1 MPRVKNLKHLPGDL
15 AVLLVKAKGEAAAK
29 IHNSLQDRS
38 PWFTGTFSTS
48 WQIKGAPITAS
59 KPRRGNVDDK
69 SFFRKRRARR
79 VPTKSPVILTSLSK
93 SLYIGNEAEYAGFV
107 INRMESPY
115 EPGQMY
121 EDLFKAKGNRK
132 KARTTPKP
140 NVPNW
145 YQVYLLNDFL
155 TADIDKGFKSVGFK
169 IKRTY
174 GRFGALN

>member
-1 MPRVKNLKHLPGDL
+1 MPKIKDLKHLPGDL
-15 AVLLVKAKGEAAAK
+15 AVLLIKAKGEAAAK
-29 IHNSLQDRS
+29 IHTSLQDRS

-79 VPTKSPVILTSLSK
+79 MPTKSPIILTSLSK

-145 YQVYLLNDFL
+145 YDVYLLNDFL
-155 TADIDKGFKSVGFK
+155 TADVDKGFKSVGFK

>member
-1 MPRVKNLKHLPGDL
+1 MPKIKNLKHLPGDL

-38 PWFTGTFSTS
+38 PWFTGTFNTS

-59 KPRRGNVDDK
+59 KPRRNNEDL
-69 SFFRKRRARR
+69 RRSARR
-79 VPTKSPVILTSLSK
+79 MPTKSPVILTSLSK

-107 INRMESPY
+107 INRLPSPY
-115 EPGQMY
+115 DPGQMY
-121 EDLFKAKGNRK
+121 EDLFKATGRRK
-132 KARTTPKP
+132 PRTTPKP

-155 TADIDKGFKSVGFK
+155 TADMDKGFKSVGFK
-169 IKRTY
+169 IKPTY